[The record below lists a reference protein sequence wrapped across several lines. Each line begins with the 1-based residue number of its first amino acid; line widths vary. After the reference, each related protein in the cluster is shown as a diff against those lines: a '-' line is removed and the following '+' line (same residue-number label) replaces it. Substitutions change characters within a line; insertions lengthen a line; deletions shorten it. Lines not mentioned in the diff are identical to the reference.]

1 MQTKHQEK
9 NMNTTTKW
17 IGIVLILSAAL
28 FLALPASRA
37 GVEKTQQSPNGT
49 TNTKIRMNGLSSDT
63 FLFDA
68 DTNTNGFLN
77 VGRDEIAGTTQL
89 DFSYATPDTVNLEI
103 VYLIQGSGEIPNSA
117 FTINSTTAHLT
128 VTTPFPSHSCVV
140 NFVTAEY
147 DCDPGPA
154 ITFDLTWTKDGYAS
168 IHEKTQ
174 RSETFGPLTTK
185 FKGEYESVSAKVNGT
200 WTGHTAS
207 DLFGNLVDSKGHT
220 NLREITLEANP

>member
-1 MQTKHQEK
+1 
-9 NMNTTTKW
+9 MNTTTKW
-17 IGIVLILSAAL
+17 LGMMTMLSVVI
-28 FLALPASRA
+28 FLTLPASRA
-37 GVEKTQQSPNGT
+37 GVEKTQQVPNDAT
-49 TNTKIRMNGLSSDT
+49 HLKIRMNGLSSDT

-68 DTNTNGFLN
+68 GTDTNGFLN
-77 VGRDEIAGTTQL
+77 VGRDEIAGVTVL
-89 DFSYATPDTVNLEI
+89 DFSYATPDTVNPEL

-117 FTINSTTAHLT
+117 FTISSTTAHLA

-147 DCDPGPA
+147 NCDSGPP

-185 FKGEYESVSAKVNGT
+185 LKAEYESVSAKVNGT

-207 DLFGNLVDSKGHT
+207 DLFGNLVDSKGHI
-220 NLREITLEANP
+220 NIREITLAANP